1 MVNDRVIALIFA
13 TMMEAKPFIQGMALG
28 KIEGAPFSV
37 FEKAGIVLVVSGIG
51 KANAAMAALYC
62 CQTFEPAFVCNLG
75 AAGATDASF
84 SLGDMLHITEA
95 IEYDRPELRS
105 NKPHVHSPHVLEGF
119 PFAKV
124 ATQDTPVIEAEAREE
139 IASFA
144 GLVDMEAAS
153 VIQACGKFQTKCVIF
168 KFVSDTSDHTHGDDI
183 VKNIKQY
190 RTSFYGFFQNAVLPQ
205 LMAEL

>member
-1 MVNDRVIALIFA
+1 MESHRVIGLIFA
-13 TMMEAKPFIQGMALG
+13 TMMEAKPFIQGMTLE

-51 KANAAMAALYC
+51 KANAAMATLYC

-75 AAGATDASF
+75 AAGATDSSHA
-84 SLGDMLHITEA
+84 LGDMVQVTEV
-95 IEYDRPELRS
+95 IEYDRPELKS
-105 NKPHVHSPHVLEGF
+105 NKPHVHFPHILEGF

-168 KFVSDTSDHTHGDDI
+168 KFVSDTPDHAHGDDI